1 MDLTY
6 DLGLSEVVICRQPAG
21 RGVGD
26 DGPWLKSQ
34 GPATERLSARRRAT
48 TLPAERRTAESND
61 EISGSSAASID
72 IVFTVTDGRLVW
84 IRMLVVCRFVF
95 CVSKVLHMVVLV
107 WSAGGARAMAVGL
120 SRATVKGR
128 IIVVEK

>member
-61 EISGSSAASID
+61 EISSSSAASVACRLHCYED
-72 IVFTVTDGRLVW
+72 DGWEDCGLSFVGC
-84 IRMLVVCRFVF
+84 VESGRFD
-95 CVSKVLHMVVLV
+95 LRPR
-107 WSAGGARAMAVGL
+107 AAEAGARVAMAVGL
-120 SRATVKGR
+120 STATIKGR
-128 IIVVEK
+128 IIAVEE